1 MRQVGFVYEGSEEV
15 TVLSVFVTVTVFQTD
30 VDVMYLLYMLY

>member
-1 MRQVGFVYEGSEEV
+1 MRQVGFVYEWSEEV
-15 TVLSVFVTVTVFQTD
+15 TGVSLSVRESLHTD